1 MLCGAGGRYTLE
13 RMSATSRQQPDRNL
27 AMELVRATESACL
40 AAARW
45 VGRNDK
51 NSADDAAVEAM
62 RLSLSTV
69 QMDGIVVI
77 GEGEKDEAPM
87 LYNGEQVGDGSAP
100 EVDVAVDP
108 IDGTTLTA
116 QGKTNALSVIA
127 VADRGSMFD
136 PGPSFYMEKIA
147 VGPEAVGAIDITA
160 TASQN
165 LRWIAKSKGEE
176 VRDLTVVILDRPRHA
191 DLIGEIRA
199 TGCRIRLIT
208 DGDVYGSVATCWP
221 DAGVDA
227 LFGIGGTP
235 EGVIS
240 AAASKAMG
248 GEIQARFC
256 PQSEEERTAMVEAG
270 FDLGK
275 VFGQDDLIESDN
287 CFFAATGLTDGALLR
302 GVRFDKEG
310 ARTQSLV
317 MRSRSGTVRMID
329 ARHRVKKLREFAA
342 IDY

>member
-1 MLCGAGGRYTLE
+1 
-13 RMSATSRQQPDRNL
+13 
-27 AMELVRATESACL
+27 
-40 AAARW
+40 
-45 VGRNDK
+45 
-51 NSADDAAVEAM
+51 
-62 RLSLSTV
+62 
-69 QMDGIVVI
+69 MDGIVVI
-77 GEGEKDEAPM
+77 GEGEKDDAPM
-87 LYNGEQVGDGSAP
+87 LFNGEHVGDGSDPA
-100 EVDVAVDP
+100 VDVAVDP

-147 VGPEAVGAIDITA
+147 VGPDAVGSIDITA
-160 TASQN
+160 GATQN
-165 LRWIAKSKGEE
+165 LRWIAKSKREE

-191 DLIGEIRA
+191 DLIAEVRA
-199 TGCRIRLIT
+199 SGCRIRLIT

-221 DAGVDA
+221 DAGVDV

-240 AAASKAMG
+240 AAAMKAMG
-248 GEIQARFC
+248 GEIQARLSPAERRRADGGGRRRVRPRPGAHPGRPG
-256 PQSEEERTAMVEAG
+256 PQRQ
-270 FDLGK
+270 L
-275 VFGQDDLIESDN
+275 
-287 CFFAATGLTDGALLR
+287 LLR
-302 GVRFDKEG
+302 RHRPHRRRAAARRALRRRDG

-329 ARHRVKKLREFAA
+329 ATHRVSKLREFAA

>member
-1 MLCGAGGRYTLE
+1 MADSGQR
-13 RMSATSRQQPDRNL
+13 PDRNL
-27 AMELVRATESACL
+27 AMDLVRATESACL

-45 VGRNDK
+45 VGRGDK
-51 NSADDAAVEAM
+51 KGADGAAVEAM

-69 QMDGIVVI
+69 TMDGLVVI
-77 GEGEKDEAPM
+77 GEGEKDDAPM
-87 LYNGEQVGDGSAP
+87 LFNGERVGDGAPP

-116 QGKTNALSVIA
+116 HGKTNALSVIA
-127 VADRGSMFD
+127 AADRGSMFD

-147 VGPEAVGAIDITA
+147 VGPQSVASIDITA

-165 LRWIAKSKGEE
+165 LRWIAKSKRED
-176 VRDLTVVILDRPRHA
+176 VRDLTAIILDRPRHE
-191 DLIGEIRA
+191 DLIAEVRS

-221 DAGVDA
+221 DAGADV

-235 EGVIS
+235 EGVVS
-240 AAASKAMG
+240 AAALKAMG
-248 GEIQARFC
+248 GEIQARLA
-256 PQSEEERTAMVEAG
+256 PQSDEERENVIAAG
-270 FDLGK
+270 YDLDQ
-275 VFGQDDLIESDN
+275 VLTQDDLITSDN

-302 GVRFDKEG
+302 GVRFDARG

-329 ARHRVKKLREFAA
+329 ALHKVSKLREFAA
-342 IDY
+342 IKY

>member
-1 MLCGAGGRYTLE
+1 MIESSRE
-13 RMSATSRQQPDRNL
+13 RPDRNL

-45 VGRNDK
+45 VGRGEK
-51 NSADDAAVEAM
+51 ERADGAAVEAM

-69 QMDGIVVI
+69 QMTGTVII
-77 GEGEKDEAPM
+77 GEGEKDDAPM
-87 LYNGEQVGDGSAP
+87 LFNGEEVGDGSEP
-100 EVDVAVDP
+100 HVDVAVDP

-116 QGKTNALSVIA
+116 HGKTNALSVIA
-127 VADRGSMFD
+127 VADRGSMLD

-147 VGPEAVGAIDITA
+147 VGPDSVGSIDITA
-160 TASQN
+160 SPTQN
-165 LRWIAKSKGEE
+165 LRWIAKSKGED
-176 VRDLTVVILDRPRHA
+176 VQDLTAVILDRPRHE
-191 DLIGEIRA
+191 DLIAEVRA
-199 TGCRIRLIT
+199 AGCRIRLIT

-221 DAGVDA
+221 DAGVDV

-240 AAASKAMG
+240 AAALKAMD
-248 GEIQARFC
+248 GEMQARFA
-256 PQSEEERTAMVEAG
+256 PQSDVERTAMIDAG
-270 FDLGK
+270 FDLDR
-275 VFGQDDLIESDN
+275 VMTQDDLITSDN

-302 GVRFDKEG
+302 GVRFDSRG

-317 MRSRSGTVRMID
+317 MRSRSGTVRFVD
-329 ARHRVKKLREFAA
+329 AWHRVSKLREFSA

>member
-1 MLCGAGGRYTLE
+1 MADSGQR
-13 RMSATSRQQPDRNL
+13 PDRNL
-27 AMELVRATESACL
+27 AMDLVRATESACL

-45 VGRNDK
+45 VGRGDK
-51 NSADDAAVEAM
+51 KGADGAAVEAM

-69 QMDGIVVI
+69 TMDGLVVI
-77 GEGEKDEAPM
+77 GEGEKDDAPM
-87 LYNGEQVGDGSAP
+87 LFNGERVGDGAPP

-116 QGKTNALSVIA
+116 HGKTNALSVIA
-127 VADRGSMFD
+127 AADRGSMFD

-147 VGPEAVGAIDITA
+147 VGPESVGSIDITA

-165 LRWIAKSKGEE
+165 LRWIAKSKRED
-176 VRDLTVVILDRPRHA
+176 VRDLTAIILDRPRHE
-191 DLIGEIRA
+191 DLIAEVRS

-221 DAGVDA
+221 DAGADV

-235 EGVIS
+235 EGVVS
-240 AAASKAMG
+240 AAALKAMG
-248 GEIQARFC
+248 GGIQARLA
-256 PQSEEERTAMVEAG
+256 PQSDEERENVIAAG
-270 FDLGK
+270 YDLDQ
-275 VFGQDDLIESDN
+275 VLTQDDLITSDN

-302 GVRFDKEG
+302 GVRFDARG

-329 ARHRVKKLREFAA
+329 ALHKVSKLREFAA
-342 IDY
+342 IKY

>member
-1 MLCGAGGRYTLE
+1 MT
-13 RMSATSRQQPDRNL
+13 ATSRQQPDRNL

-45 VGRNDK
+45 VGRGDK
-51 NSADDAAVEAM
+51 NAADGAAVEAM

-69 QMDGIVVI
+69 AMDGIVVI
-77 GEGEKDEAPM
+77 GEGEKDDAPM
-87 LYNGEQVGDGSAP
+87 LFNGEHVGDGSDPA
-100 EVDVAVDP
+100 VDVAVDP

-147 VGPEAVGAIDITA
+147 VGPDSVGSIDITA
-160 TASQN
+160 GPTQN
-165 LRWIAKSKGEE
+165 LRWIAKSKREE

-191 DLIGEIRA
+191 DLIAEVRA
-199 TGCRIRLIT
+199 SGCRVRLIT

-221 DAGVDA
+221 DAGADV

-240 AAASKAMG
+240 AAAMKAMG
-248 GEIQARFC
+248 GEIQARLS
-256 PQSEEERTAMVEAG
+256 PQSDEERDAVVGAG
-270 FDLGK
+270 YDLDR
-275 VFGQDDLIESDN
+275 VLTQDDLIQSDN

-302 GVRFDKEG
+302 GVRFGRDG

-329 ARHRVKKLREFAA
+329 ATHRVSKLREFAA

>member
-1 MLCGAGGRYTLE
+1 MVRTPE
-13 RMSATSRQQPDRNL
+13 NPDRNL
-27 AMELVRATESACL
+27 AMDLVRATESACL

-45 VGRNDK
+45 VGRGEK
-51 NSADDAAVEAM
+51 EAADGAAVEAM

-69 QMDGIVVI
+69 AMTGTVII
-77 GEGEKDEAPM
+77 GEGEKDDAPM
-87 LYNGEQVGDGSAP
+87 LYNGEQVGDGSEP
-100 EVDVAVDP
+100 FVDVAVDP

-116 QGKTNALSVIA
+116 HGKTNALSVIA
-127 VADRGSMFD
+127 VADRGAMLD

-147 VGPEAVGAIDITA
+147 VGPESVGSIDITA
-160 TASQN
+160 SPTQN
-165 LRWIAKSKGEE
+165 LRWIAKSKREE
-176 VRDLTVVILDRPRHA
+176 VQDLTAVILDRPRHEE
-191 DLIGEIRA
+191 LIREVRA
-199 TGCRIRLIT
+199 AGCRIRLIT

-221 DAGVDA
+221 DAGVDV

-240 AAASKAMG
+240 ACALKAMD
-248 GEIQARFC
+248 GEMQARFA
-256 PQSEEERTAMVEAG
+256 PQTDAERNAMIEAG
-270 FDLGK
+270 FDLDR
-275 VFGQDDLIESDN
+275 VLTQEDLVTGDN

-302 GVRFDKEG
+302 GVRFDRTG

-329 ARHRVKKLREFAA
+329 AHHKVKKLREFAA